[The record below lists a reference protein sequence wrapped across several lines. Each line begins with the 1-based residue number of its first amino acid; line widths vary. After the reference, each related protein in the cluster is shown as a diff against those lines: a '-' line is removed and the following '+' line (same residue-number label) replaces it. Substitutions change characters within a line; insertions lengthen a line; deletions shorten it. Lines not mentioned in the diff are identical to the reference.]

1 MKHSSIL
8 WSWYLA
14 IVLVT
19 GVGMVW
25 ISMASFRWV
34 HDRQVSQNEVRAAL
48 IEAQKARVE
57 LERQQRIGEGL
68 WYADSILGP
77 ILFNESEQPYQNYA
91 AFWDTQGNHP
101 FDSIPAL
108 SKDNRLP
115 ENTVISPLLFQ
126 PSTFALL
133 HFQYDATGQ
142 WRSPQVPPSS
152 TREMLQGLG
161 WPSMVGA
168 FMNNACGRWN
178 RYRCRSCW

>member
-91 AFWDTQGNHP
+91 AFWIRKAIIRSIVFLHYRRIIDFPRIRSSALCSFNHRHSLYSTFNTMRLANGEAP
-101 FDSIPAL
+101 
-108 SKDNRLP
+108 KCHRLP
-115 ENTVISPLLFQ
+115 LAKCCKGSE
-126 PSTFALL
+126 
-133 HFQYDATGQ
+133 
-142 WRSPQVPPSS
+142 
-152 TREMLQGLG
+152 
-161 WPSMVGA
+161 
-168 FMNNACGRWN
+168 
-178 RYRCRSCW
+178 

>member
-1 MKHSSIL
+1 
-8 WSWYLA
+8 
-14 IVLVT
+14 
-19 GVGMVW
+19 MVW

-133 HFQYDATGQ
+133 HFQYDAPANGEAPKCHRLPLAKCCKGSECHR
-142 WRSPQVPPSS
+142 W
-152 TREMLQGLG
+152 LG
-161 WPSMVGA
+161 V
-168 FMNNACGRWN
+168 
-178 RYRCRSCW
+178 